1 MTTVSSPSS
10 VDVPAVKPLP
20 LEAYLRM
27 TLVLRVGLGVALA
40 ILGVGI
46 VAYTLENPNAS
57 SSSVLTSNPI
67 LSYLSLEGLASGLAS
82 GAVGAFLTLGL
93 IVLVATPIVR
103 VLSGLYHVPSGRRAD
118 DDHDHFRGVR
128 PPHRRLA
135 GDRALRPLTLPP
147 GARTASAGASE
158 FIDRLSDCRHPD
170 IGERSGLFGVF
181 RLGEDAEEGLGT
193 RGPE

>member
-93 IVLVATPIVR
+93 IGTGRHADRPGAIGIVLF
-103 VLSGLYHVPSGRRAD
+103 PSGRRAD